1 VPKRSPT
8 PAAPRAPS
16 TWTETLPGAAP
27 ARRARLALAA
37 GLLAAGL
44 LAAPAPFA
52 GRTLVEALRELQ
64 AAGLQIIYSSDLVRP
79 EMRVAAEPAGR
90 SPREILDH
98 LLAPHGLRVQPGP
111 GGSLLILAA
120 PSEARARP
128 QPQGPPEITLVSP
141 PPDAPALQSVVVEAE
156 VTAEEP
162 VESVTFLVD
171 EQPVGEVR
179 DPPYRL
185 TVDLGEDP
193 RDHRFTAQ
201 VLTASGAT
209 AAASVTTPRLV
220 VSEEVSVELRQLYVA
235 VTRRGERALEL
246 ESGDFVVV
254 DDGRER
260 RPVTFARGD
269 VPFTAALLIDASD
282 SMRGERL
289 ASARV
294 GARAFLEGLGDLD
307 EARLMAFSDRLLVDT
322 PPGGDRILLGRALD
336 VLEGRGGTAVF
347 DHLYLA
353 LKLLEE
359 RQGRP
364 AVVLVSDGNDVVS
377 ALSMRDVLWK
387 VRDSSAILYWV
398 RLGGRGIDFS
408 SAWRDWRGS
417 QRERQALELAVRE
430 SGGAILP
437 AGTPAATE
445 RAFREILRD
454 LRSQYVIG
462 YYPGAAHRDGRWR
475 AVQVRV
481 RRPGYDVRVRRGYI
495 D

>member
-1 VPKRSPT
+1 
-8 PAAPRAPS
+8 
-16 TWTETLPGAAP
+16 
-27 ARRARLALAA
+27 
-37 GLLAAGL
+37 
-44 LAAPAPFA
+44 
-52 GRTLVEALRELQ
+52 
-64 AAGLQIIYSSDLVRP
+64 
-79 EMRVAAEPAGR
+79 M
-90 SPREILDH
+90 
-98 LLAPHGLRVQPGP
+98 
-111 GGSLLILAA
+111 
-120 PSEARARP
+120 
-128 QPQGPPEITLVSP
+128 
-141 PPDAPALQSVVVEAE
+141 
-156 VTAEEP
+156 
-162 VESVTFLVD
+162 
-171 EQPVGEVR
+171 
-179 DPPYRL
+179 
-185 TVDLGEDP
+185 
-193 RDHRFTAQ
+193 
-201 VLTASGAT
+201 
-209 AAASVTTPRLV
+209 

-235 VTRRGERALEL
+235 VTRRGERALGL
-246 ESGDFVVV
+246 ESADFVVV
-254 DDGRER
+254 DEGRER
-260 RPVTFARGD
+260 SPVTFARGD

-294 GARAFLEGLGDLD
+294 GARAFLDGLGELD
-307 EARLMAFSDRLLVDT
+307 EARLMAFSDRLLIAD
-322 PPGGDRILLGRALD
+322 PPSGDRMLLGRSLDALD
-336 VLEGRGGTAVF
+336 VLEGRGGTAVS

-364 AVVLVSDGNDVVS
+364 AVVLISDGNDVVS

-398 RLGGRGIDFS
+398 RLGGRSLDFS

-445 RAFREILRD
+445 RALREVLRD

-462 YYPGAAHRDGRWR
+462 YYPGAVHRDGRWR
-475 AVQVRV
+475 TVQVRV